1 MDFVGVH
8 YIVDDKPVFL
18 RVIALYSSNKSLYEL
33 SVFFFEVAKKKAV
46 ALSSSLTPKACPYPD
61 VLRGEDNDV
70 EEDVLRSHE

>member
-1 MDFVGVH
+1 MINQFFYRYTVH
-8 YIVDDKPVFL
+8 YINRILKWAK
-18 RVIALYSSNKSLYEL
+18 R
-33 SVFFFEVAKKKAV
+33 FFFEVAKTKAV